1 MIYNFFYMTKKI
13 RFRKFNLF
21 FYFILFLWSFIN
33 SSLIAQAEEI
43 QVAVATNFIN
53 PFKSVVKKFE
63 RKTGHKVIVISGST
77 GKLYAQITNGAPFD
91 IFLSADSRRPELLI
105 KQGYAVLGT
114 QYTYALG
121 KITLWSSN
129 TNIIS
134 NSVESTL
141 LKKKFSHIAIANP
154 VTAPYGKAALQ
165 ILKNLDQWE
174 NLKPFIVQ
182 GENIGQAFQFV
193 FSNNAE
199 LGFVALSQVL
209 DPKNIHTGI
218 RVDIPS
224 HYYDPIKQ
232 DVVVL
237 TKAGNSVGSME
248 LWNFLKSDEAK
259 KIIKKRGYELP

>member
-1 MIYNFFYMTKKI
+1 MSK
-13 RFRKFNLF
+13 KFNPP
-21 FYFILFLWSFIN
+21 FYIILFLWNFIN
-33 SSLIAQAEEI
+33 PVSYPIAWADEI
-43 QVAVATNFIN
+43 QAAVATNFHN
-53 PFKSVVKKFE
+53 PFKAVVKQFE
-63 RKTGHKVIVISGST
+63 KKTSHKVIIIAGST
-77 GKLYAQITNGAPFD
+77 GKLYAQIVNGAPFD
-91 IFLSADSRRPELLI
+91 IFLSADSLRPKLLM
-105 KQGYAVLGT
+105 QEGRAVSGT
-114 QYTYALG
+114 QYSYAFG
-121 KITLWSSN
+121 KITLWSPRSN
-129 TNIIS
+129 VIS
-134 NSVESTL
+134 ESLISTL
-141 LKKKFSHIAIANP
+141 LKNKFSHIAIANP

-165 ILKNLDQWE
+165 ILKNLDQWD

-218 RVDIPS
+218 RVYIPS

>member
-1 MIYNFFYMTKKI
+1 MTENI

-91 IFLSADSRRPELLI
+91 IFLSADSLRPKLLI

-121 KITLWSSN
+121 IITLWSSN

-141 LKKKFSHIAIANP
+141 LKKTFSHIAIANP

-165 ILKNLDQWE
+165 ILINLDQWDT
-174 NLKPFIVQ
+174 LKPIIVQ

-209 DPKNIHTGI
+209 DPKNIHTGK

-224 HYYDPIKQ
+224 DYYDPIKQ

-237 TKAGNSVGSME
+237 SKAGNSVGSME
-248 LWNFLKSDEAK
+248 LWNFLKSDEAR
-259 KIIKKRGYELP
+259 KIIKKSGYQLP